1 MVCMSSYSGTHI
13 DAPRHFFNSGKAID
27 RYSDKELHFRRPLI
41 IDCLKDPDEGIS
53 IDDIK
58 NGIGRKVPDALLIRT
73 GFSRLRQ
80 RNAPYIVTGSRIYFR
95 NVPHGFGKNSRELGR
110 LALIASLF
118 RRILTEMQ
126 AGKHIRFCL
135 LPEDVI
141 VALFS
146 L

>member
-1 MVCMSSYSGTHI
+1 MSNHSGTHI

-80 RNAPYIVTGSRIYFR
+80 RNAPAYCNRNPYIF
-95 NVPHGFGKNSRELGR
+95 PQCAAWLREEQPGIRALGIDCVSVSSYTHR
-110 LALIASLF
+110 DAGRQTHKVLLAA
-118 RRILTEMQ
+118 
-126 AGKHIRFCL
+126 
-135 LPEDVI
+135 
-141 VALFS
+141 
-146 L
+146 